1 MAYSLLGNE
10 IPISSVEDTNS
21 TGNVSDLTEI
31 HQMEL
36 LAQNFDNINMNNIT
50 IVRIQV
56 E

>member
-1 MAYSLLGNE
+1 MLDNE
-10 IPISSVEDTNS
+10 IPITSAEDTNS
-21 TGNVSDLTEI
+21 TDKVSDLTETY
-31 HQMEL
+31 QMEL